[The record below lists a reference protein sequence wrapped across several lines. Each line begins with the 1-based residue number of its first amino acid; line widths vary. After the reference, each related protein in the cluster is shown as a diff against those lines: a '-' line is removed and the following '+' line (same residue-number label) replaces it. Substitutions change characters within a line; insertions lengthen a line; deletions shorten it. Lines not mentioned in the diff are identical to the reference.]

1 MSNTIHKK
9 MSIADIK
16 VTVDYYNKMRSDE
29 RTKDKYNI
37 FSLLTQWNI
46 KRDID
51 IMKNA
56 ISDFVEFTEEK
67 INTLKDEYIYNDEKG
82 HAITIKQ
89 EENGEIK
96 EIPARQVK
104 DEFKEEFSQKYL
116 EVQNSLLTLAKEQ
129 KEFDI
134 YPIDL
139 DSEISN
145 LKDDT
150 SLTMDDVEFLSLFA

>member
-16 VTVDYYNKMRSDE
+16 VTVDYYNKVRSDE
-29 RTKDKYNI
+29 KTKDKYNI
-37 FSLLTQWNI
+37 FSLSTQWNL

-51 IMKNA
+51 IMKNT
-56 ISDFVEFTEEK
+56 ISDFIGFTEEK
-67 INTLKDEYIYNDEKG
+67 INALKDEYIFNDEKG
-82 HAITIKQ
+82 HAITITR
-89 EENGEIK
+89 EENGEKK
-96 EIPARQVK
+96 EVSARQVK
-104 DEFKEEFSQKYL
+104 DEFKEEFTQKYI
-116 EVQNSLLTLAKEQ
+116 EMQTSLLTLAKEQ

-139 DSEISN
+139 DSEVSN
-145 LKDDT
+145 LKDNT

>member
-16 VTVDYYNKMRSDE
+16 VTVDYYNKVRSDE
-29 RTKDKYNI
+29 KTKDKYNI
-37 FSLLTQWNI
+37 FSLSTQWNL

-51 IMKNA
+51 IMKNT
-56 ISDFVEFTEEK
+56 ISDFIGFTEEK
-67 INTLKDEYIYNDEKG
+67 INALKDEYIFNDEKG
-82 HAITIKQ
+82 HAITITR
-89 EENGEIK
+89 EENGEKK
-96 EIPARQVK
+96 EVPARQVK
-104 DEFKEEFSQKYL
+104 DEFKEEFTQKYI
-116 EVQNSLLTLAKEQ
+116 EMQTSLLTLAKEQ

-139 DSEISN
+139 DSEVSN
-145 LKDDT
+145 LKDNT